1 MKTVFRMCIATR
13 EHESFERLLIF
24 LDSTTI
30 CFLFTQSVWRMTFL
44 AVLAHVFIT
53 STNLKL
59 WRTITHCDCQY
70 LCWRLAFSLPHQ
82 GTCASTGE
90 GVLHPQLSLA
100 LALAAEIATTGIL
113 IAAIG
118 VRVHLSRAARIPCGS
133 CQREKERQ
141 SGQKW
146 KARKP
151 EEERNGGRGDERP
164 KKFHNWRDLYLNNL
178 SNDRHHCREDNSSAS
193 QCFSLPSP
201 SFQYNL

>member
-1 MKTVFRMCIATR
+1 
-13 EHESFERLLIF
+13 
-24 LDSTTI
+24 
-30 CFLFTQSVWRMTFL
+30 MTFM
-44 AVLAHVFIT
+44 AVLAQLNFK
-53 STNLKL
+53 NLCSSQPVTYNNTPWL
-59 WRTITHCDCQY
+59 Y
-70 LCWRLAFSLPHQ
+70 LCWRLAFSLPRQ
-82 GTCASTGE
+82 CTRASTRE

-133 CQREKERQ
+133 CEREKEWQ

-146 KARKP
+146 NARKP
-151 EEERNGGRGDERP
+151 EEERNGGRGDAHP

-178 SNDRHHCREDNSSAS
+178 SNDRHHCREDNSSAT
-193 QCFSLPSP
+193 QCFSSPSP